1 MTEGRSLDKEKK
13 TEIISEYQSREGD
26 TGSAEVQVAILTGRI
41 NQLTTH
47 MRANR
52 HDYHTQR
59 GLLKLVGQRRRLL
72 SYLTREDMD
81 RYNKLIKRLGLRK

>member
-1 MTEGRSLDKEKK
+1 MDKEKK
-13 TEIISEYQSREGD
+13 TEIIGEYQAREGD
-26 TGSAEVQVAILTGRI
+26 TGSVEVQVAILTGRI